1 MAEGPSFRTTL
12 SRIYWTRQ
20 ALRLALVTVTAWLLI
35 TGIASLQS
43 AAASVFSGLNS
54 AGGLL
59 ESLGGAFLQAIAVPA
74 GCMIVLVAAASTIQ
88 ARDIRRRDPIRRFS
102 RQQRRTGMA
111 RANGQCEL
119 ESAFGGRCSR
129 PAEHGDHYYPWS
141 KGGATSLRNFAAAC
155 SRCNRAKGARLPTPG
170 QQARLEKRRRSY
182 VNSAEMAM
190 VGERRSL

>member
-20 ALRLALVTVTAWLLI
+20 ALRLAFVIATAWLLI
-35 TGIASLQS
+35 TGIASLAS
-43 AAASVFSGLNS
+43 GAASAFSGINS
-54 AGGLL
+54 AVGVFQSLAGG
-59 ESLGGAFLQAIAVPA
+59 FLQAIAVPA
-74 GCMIVLVAAASTIQ
+74 GSMIVLIAAAASIH

-102 RQQRRTGMA
+102 PQQRRTGMT

-119 ESAFGGRCSR
+119 ESAFGRRCSR
-129 PAEHGDHYYPWS
+129 SAEHGDHYYPWS

-170 QQARLEKRRRSY
+170 QLVRLEKRRSSY
-182 VNSAEMAM
+182 VSSAEMAM
-190 VGERRSL
+190 IGERRSL